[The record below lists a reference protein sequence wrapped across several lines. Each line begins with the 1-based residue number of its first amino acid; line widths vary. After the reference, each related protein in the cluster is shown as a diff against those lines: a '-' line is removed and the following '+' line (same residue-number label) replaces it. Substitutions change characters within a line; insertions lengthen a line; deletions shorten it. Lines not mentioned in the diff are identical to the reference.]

1 MTASRIVL
9 IPSGAR
15 GLAGTNGTNG
25 TNGADGKTVRN
36 GTGVPSAGL
45 GVDGDFYIDTAADAI
60 YGPKTA
66 GAWGSA
72 TSLVGPQGPEGD
84 WSAPFE
90 FNAQTGTTYTFVLA
104 DIGKIVT
111 GSNASAQV
119 YTVPTNASVPYDN
132 GTSLAVLNL
141 GAGLL
146 TVVGDTG
153 VTVSNPPGTSLVLPV
168 GGMIQILKTGTN
180 TWTAAGARVED
191 IIVAVGDES
200 TAITT
205 GAGKVAFNMPF
216 AMFLLSVKANLNAAS
231 SSGVP
236 TVDINEGA
244 GAGTSI
250 LSTKLTIDESELT
263 SATAAT
269 AAVISDANL
278 ANDAR
283 ITIDIDT
290 AGTGAAGLKVTL
302 TGIRV

>member
-153 VTVSNPPGTSLVLPV
+153 VTVSNPPGTSLVLPA